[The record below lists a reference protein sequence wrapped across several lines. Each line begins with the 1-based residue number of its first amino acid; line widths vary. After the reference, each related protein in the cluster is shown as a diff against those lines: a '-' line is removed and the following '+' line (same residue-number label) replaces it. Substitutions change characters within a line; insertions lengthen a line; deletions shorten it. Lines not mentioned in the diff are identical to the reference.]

1 LVSIGAF
8 AKIFRAKARKSVRG
22 LKKSRRVAH
31 HAAIFAG
38 LRLKTPAKSAEGE
51 GMAVDTSSAV
61 SGVESGQVDQSYSVR
76 VLRKAQDAQRLQGA
90 EAVRLIDESGPQ
102 MTKTEDGHISVR
114 A

>member
-1 LVSIGAF
+1 L
-8 AKIFRAKARKSVRG
+8 
-22 LKKSRRVAH
+22 
-31 HAAIFAG
+31 AAIFAG
-38 LRLKTPAKSAEGE
+38 SRLKTPAKSAEGQ

-61 SGVESGQVDQSYSVR
+61 SAVESGQVDQNYSVR
-76 VLRKAQDAQRLQGA
+76 MLRKAQDAQRLQGA

>member
-1 LVSIGAF
+1 
-8 AKIFRAKARKSVRG
+8 
-22 LKKSRRVAH
+22 
-31 HAAIFAG
+31 
-38 LRLKTPAKSAEGE
+38 
-51 GMAVDTSSAV
+51 
-61 SGVESGQVDQSYSVR
+61 VR